1 MGGVTRA
8 TLPGLARFGAKAFV
22 RNRFGIRYETAKG
35 EPNAPKWPAARA
47 AAIVESRCPE
57 SRWLALRAT
66 ETADSFNHPATHS
79 VASPAVNDTF
89 RDRLAAALAATYRID
104 DELAGGGMSRV
115 FAATEHA
122 LGRKVVVKV
131 LPPDL
136 SAGVNR
142 ERFQREIQV
151 AAQLQH
157 PHIVPLLS
165 AGRVPSPDGTTE
177 GELLYYTMPYI
188 EGESLRST
196 LARQGPLAVRD
207 VVRILHD
214 VAEALAYAHGRGV
227 VHRDIKPGNILT
239 MGSHAL
245 VTDFGVAKA
254 LSAAMPTSGMTSGG
268 MAIGTPA
275 YMAPEQLA
283 ADPDADH
290 RIDIY
295 AVGLLAYELLSG
307 RSPFVGTSPQATMAA
322 QLTRVPD
329 PLDTYRDDVPPALAA
344 VITRCLEKLPE
355 SRPQTAA
362 ALLEELE
369 RAATPPGGSGSVS
382 APSIKPL
389 AASPRSAARQRRAV
403 FAGALLVILA
413 GVAVAITTWSRRGS
427 NGAIQAVTVN
437 TAPASAPTPGTPAAG
452 TVAAI
457 AGAAPNTPAGDSAT
471 RTPIVLTRAESLAIA
486 EAVKKRLT
494 AHRDSQVANG
504 ERAWA
509 DSLSRRFERALS
521 DSMARILAE
530 LRGGRRIDV
539 RGFDPV
545 ELERLQEIA
554 KRSARV
560 MPNVPP
566 SMTPGVAGGPKGLPD
581 PAGYRG
587 VPPGEPVPIPPPAPG
602 VRRVLLGAV
611 RNAYRGELSTIGAA
625 VSDSIR
631 RAIAA
636 RPGYEVI
643 NAASLTDPRLYA
655 SRSPTSLGRAVG
667 AGAVLTGLYFPRPD
681 STLVLQLQLFDVQ
694 RNRIVRVMES
704 RPIDPKAPMRG
715 VGDIV
720 ADALAAMND
729 IDWRSGPADSLGAKR
744 P

>member
-1 MGGVTRA
+1 
-8 TLPGLARFGAKAFV
+8 
-22 RNRFGIRYETAKG
+22 
-35 EPNAPKWPAARA
+35 
-47 AAIVESRCPE
+47 
-57 SRWLALRAT
+57 
-66 ETADSFNHPATHS
+66 
-79 VASPAVNDTF
+79 VNDTF

-131 LPPDL
+131 LPPEL

-165 AGRVPSPDGTTE
+165 AGRIPSDDGTAE

-188 EGESLRST
+188 EGESLRSA
-196 LARQGPLAVRD
+196 LARRGPLPVRD
-207 VVRILHD
+207 VVRIMHD

-254 LSAAMPTSGMTSGG
+254 LSAAMPASGMTSGG

-283 ADPDADH
+283 ADPAADH

-295 AVGLLAYELLSG
+295 GVGLLAYELLSG

-329 PLDTYRDDVPPALAA
+329 PLDTFRDDVPPALAA
-344 VITRCLEKLPE
+344 VITKCLEKLPE
-355 SRPQTAA
+355 SRPQTAT
-362 ALLEELE
+362 ALLGELE
-369 RAATPPGGSGSVS
+369 GAATSAGGIAPLSTPTVRLPATAS
-382 APSIKPL
+382 ASDG
-389 AASPRSAARQRRAV
+389 RQRRAV
-403 FAGALLVILA
+403 VAGALLVVVSGL
-413 GVAVAITTWSRRGS
+413 AVAIASWSRRG
-427 NGAIQAVTVN
+427 NGGAVQAVTA
-437 TAPASAPTPGTPAAG
+437 TSAPASAPATGSSGA
-452 TVAAI
+452 VASI
-457 AGAAPNTPAGDSAT
+457 AGAVSSAPTGDSAT
-471 RTPIVLTRAESLAIA
+471 RVPIVLTRAESLAIA

-494 AHRDSQVANG
+494 ARRDSQVAKG
-504 ERAWA
+504 ERAFA

-521 DSMARILAE
+521 DSLARIMAE
-530 LRGGRRIDV
+530 LRGGRRIDT

-545 ELERLQEIA
+545 ELARLQEIA
-554 KRSARV
+554 KRSAAA
-560 MPNVPP
+560 MPNVP
-566 SMTPGVAGGPKGLPD
+566 MGTVPGVAIGPKGLPD
-581 PAGYRG
+581 RPGYRG
-587 VPPGEPVPIPPPAPG
+587 VPPSAEPIPLPPPAPG
-602 VRRVLLGAV
+602 VRRILVGVA
-611 RNAYRGELSTIGAA
+611 RNAYRGELSSIGAA
-625 VSDSIR
+625 VADSIR

-636 RPGYEVI
+636 QPGYDVVD
-643 NAASLTDPRLYA
+643 AASLTDPRLYA
-655 SRSPTSLGRAVG
+655 SRSRTSLGRAVS

-681 STLVLQLQLFDVQ
+681 STIVLQLQLFDIQ
-694 RNRIVRVMES
+694 RNRVVRVMES

-720 ADALAAMND
+720 TAALTAMND
-729 IDWRSGPADSLGAKR
+729 IDWRAGPADSLGGKR

>member
-1 MGGVTRA
+1 M
-8 TLPGLARFGAKAFV
+8 
-22 RNRFGIRYETAKG
+22 
-35 EPNAPKWPAARA
+35 
-47 AAIVESRCPE
+47 
-57 SRWLALRAT
+57 
-66 ETADSFNHPATHS
+66 
-79 VASPAVNDTF
+79 NDTF

-177 GELLYYTMPYI
+177 GELLYYTMPFI

-196 LARQGPLAVRD
+196 LARRGPLPVRD
-207 VVRILHD
+207 VVRIIHD
-214 VAEALAYAHGRGV
+214 VAEALAYAHSRGV

-283 ADPDADH
+283 ADPAADH

-329 PLDTYRDDVPPALAA
+329 PLDSFRNDVPPALAA
-344 VITRCLEKLPE
+344 VITRCLEKQPE

-362 ALLEELE
+362 ALLDELE
-369 RAATPPGGSGSVS
+369 GAVTPAGGSGPVT
-382 APSIKPL
+382 PL
-389 AASPRSAARQRRAV
+389 TLERSATPSPSNIRQRRAV
-403 FAGALLVILA
+403 FAGALLVIVA
-413 GVAVAITTWSRRGS
+413 GVAVAIAAWSRRGIGS
-427 NGAIQAVTVN
+427 APQPVAVN
-437 TAPASAPTPGTPAAG
+437 SAPASAATPGTPGVGAA
-452 TVAAI
+452 VPI
-457 AGAAPNTPAGDSAT
+457 AGAVSNAPGTDSTT

-494 AHRDSQVANG
+494 AHRDSQVAKG

-530 LRGGRRIDV
+530 LRGGRRVDA
-539 RGFDPV
+539 RGMDPV

-554 KRSARV
+554 KRSVAAA
-560 MPNVPP
+560 PNVPP
-566 SMTPGVAGGPKGLPD
+566 IPGMTGAVTGLPD
-581 PAGYRG
+581 RPGYRG
-587 VPPGEPVPIPPPAPG
+587 PSPPGEPGVFPPPAPG
-602 VRRVLLGAV
+602 VRRVLMGAA
-611 RNAYRGELSTIGAA
+611 RNAYRGELSAIGTAI
-625 VSDSIR
+625 SDSIR
-631 RAIAA
+631 RAIGA

-643 NAASLTDPRLYA
+643 DAASLTDPRLYA
-655 SRSPTSLGRAVG
+655 SRSRTSLGRAVG

-694 RNRIVRVMES
+694 RNRVVRVMES
-704 RPIDPKAPMRG
+704 RPIDRKAPMRG

-720 ADALAAMND
+720 TDALTAMND
-729 IDWRSGPADSLGAKR
+729 IDWRSGSADSLGGKR